1 MIRRMACTLGA
12 AALLTPALIGLT
24 AGAALAS
31 GSFSSPTPD
40 NNSTLS
46 GSPFQVK
53 AATTAKG
60 TSVSLTGPAGYSASK
75 TSSTS
80 LTAGNNQTV
89 TLDPVDPSKYPNGT
103 WTAKVSN
110 GETRSFFS
118 NFAPAIPSDFSVS
131 TTDGDPNDVVLSW
144 TKGTESDLQSYTLY
158 DGNGAVLLSGIT
170 PDSACSGSSCHY
182 SLYYNNPTP
191 GTYTYSYRL
200 SASRN
205 GGCASSSC
213 PAVESGQTATRSA
226 TLTTPTPPRPS
237 PTPAPASGGSTGGGS
252 STGGTTGSA
261 GGTTGGSTT
270 GGSSTSGGSSTGGA
284 SNATTGG
291 TTSAAP
297 ATLPTLD
304 PNFQRRAVALN
315 FDHFSASLGIPK
327 LPPLP
332 STTVSLPGEAA
343 VPNGTYAPTLPYK
356 NAPQSAPVSH
366 SSGILSPI
374 ASVTGIDTAK
384 LAECLAFAL
393 ILIMSAAHLRRW
405 IGTHV
410 ED

>member
-1 MIRRMACTLGA
+1 VIRRMACTLGA
-12 AALLTPALIGLT
+12 AALLTPALVGLT
-24 AGAALAS
+24 AGPALAS

-46 GSPFQVK
+46 GSSFQVK

-60 TSVSLTGPAGYSASK
+60 TSVTLTGPGGYSASK

-89 TLDPVDPSKYPNGT
+89 TLDAVDPSSYPNGT
-103 WTAKVSN
+103 WTANVSN
-110 GETRSFFS
+110 GETRAFFS
-118 NFAPAIPSDFSVS
+118 NFAPATPSGFSVT
-131 TTDGDPNDVVLSW
+131 TTDGDPNDVFLSW
-144 TKGTESDLQSYTLY
+144 SKGTESDLQSYTLY
-158 DGNGAVLLSGIT
+158 DGDGAVVQSGIT
-170 PDSACSGSSCHY
+170 PGSACSGSSCHY

-191 GTYTYSYRL
+191 GSYAYSYRL
-200 SASRN
+200 SASRS

-237 PTPAPASGGSTGGGS
+237 PTPAPASGGSTGGGT
-252 STGGTTGSA
+252 STSGTTGSS
-261 GGTTGGSTT
+261 GGTTA
-270 GGSSTSGGSSTGGA
+270 GSSTSGGSATGGA
-284 SNATTGG
+284 GNATTGG

-297 ATLPTLD
+297 VTLPTLD

-332 STTVSLPGEAA
+332 STTVSLPGEGPL
-343 VPNGTYAPTLPYK
+343 PNGTYAPTLPYK
-356 NAPQSAPVSH
+356 SAPQSATTSH
-366 SSGILSPI
+366 NSGILSPI